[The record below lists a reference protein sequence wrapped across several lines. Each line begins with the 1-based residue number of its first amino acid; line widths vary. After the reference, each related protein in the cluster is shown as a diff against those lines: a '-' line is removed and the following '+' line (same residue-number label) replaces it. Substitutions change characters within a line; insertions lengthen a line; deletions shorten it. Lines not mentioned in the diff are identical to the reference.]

1 MHWAAGVR
9 GESYA
14 ACAAQRLPRARE
26 EFVPS
31 ITKRNFLESRATFTK
46 NRAFIFI
53 ELRGLTRE
61 WMSLNV
67 DRSINASKYLNL

>member
-26 EFVPS
+26 EFVHRLRA
-31 ITKRNFLESRATFTK
+31 KRNFLESRATFTK

-67 DRSINASKYLNL
+67 DRSINVS